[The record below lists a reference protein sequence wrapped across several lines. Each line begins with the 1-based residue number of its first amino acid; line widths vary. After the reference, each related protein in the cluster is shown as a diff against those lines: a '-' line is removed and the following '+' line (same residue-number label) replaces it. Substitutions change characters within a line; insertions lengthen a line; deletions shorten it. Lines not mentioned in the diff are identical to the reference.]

1 MNEDFDNL
9 KYRYRL
15 KGILIGVD
23 KIVLNSV
30 VVIEDVFWVCCL
42 IELDGERFGEWLVTI
57 TKDSVLLVDDAH
69 KNSVVSVNSDVN
81 NL

>member
-42 IELDGERFGEWLVTI
+42 IELDGERFGE
-57 TKDSVLLVDDAH
+57 
-69 KNSVVSVNSDVN
+69 
-81 NL
+81 